1 MAPLSPYTTA
11 LKLGRPKPDY
21 IKNQADQ
28 NRVAAYWTYWDI
40 FRNVEEAWTQVM
52 RDDEGNE
59 IARRYVPAAR
69 TIIEA
74 TNRYLGRDV
83 TVTPEPLATAPDGTQ
98 IAPAE
103 PDVLALM
110 KLFGDF
116 WKREEVP
123 TKFASFKRWS
133 LIRGDAVFHLM
144 ADDTK
149 PDGTRLRLVEADPST
164 YFPIE
169 DPADATRI
177 TGVYLVT
184 IVEDDEG
191 GAIAQRQSYLKQ
203 DNGTIISKLEFFET
217 DAWDDRA
224 PFTVD
229 DLSPVAA
236 PSWAAALPI
245 VAGITLPNQITSIPV
260 YHCRNNRS
268 GTEPFG
274 VSELQGIESLLAG
287 INQTATD
294 QDISVGLQGIG
305 VYYTTSGRPRDAQGN
320 EQEWIIAPAS
330 MIELEGPDDKLGR
343 VDGVGSV
350 QPLLDHS
357 NYLESKARE
366 TTATP
371 DVAVGRVDVK
381 VAESGIALGMQ
392 MSPITSKNEEKELE
406 FKSKLD
412 QLWFDMVTMWL
423 PAYEGLADVGIRL
436 STTFGDPLPVN
447 RQEFLNEVVL
457 LITNKI
463 ISIEFA
469 QQIIQEKLGYKFPP
483 DMLKAIADEQAALL
497 DSTAV
502 RLGQEAA
509 GNPPPGN
516 PPAGPAG
523 NPPPGA

>member
-11 LKLGRPKPDY
+11 LKLGRPKPGH
-21 IKNQADQ
+21 IQNQADQ
-28 NRVAAYWTYWDI
+28 DRVAAYWTYWDI
-40 FRNVEEAWTQVM
+40 FRNVEDAWTQVM

-74 TNRYLGRDV
+74 TNRYLARDI
-83 TVTPEPLATAPDGTQ
+83 TVTPEPLATAPDGSQ
-98 IAPAE
+98 ITPPE

-123 TKFASFKRWS
+123 TKFSSFKRWS

-149 PDGTRLRLVEADPST
+149 SEGTRLRLVEADPAS

-184 IVEDDEG
+184 LVEDDEG
-191 GAIAQRQSYLKQ
+191 NPIAQRQSYLRQ
-203 DNGTIISKLEFFET
+203 DNGSILSKLEFFET

-224 PFTVD
+224 PFTPD
-229 DLSPVAA
+229 DLSAVAA
-236 PSWAAALPI
+236 PQWAAALPI
-245 VAGITLPNQITSIPV
+245 TAGITLPTQITSIPV
-260 YHCRNNRS
+260 YHVRNNRS
-268 GTEPFG
+268 GAEPFG
-274 VSELQGIESLLAG
+274 VSELQGIESLLSG
-287 INQTATD
+287 VNQTATD

-305 VYYTTSGRPRDAQGN
+305 VYWTTSGRPRDDQGN
-320 EQEWIIAPAS
+320 EQGWVISPAS
-330 MIELEGPDDKLGR
+330 MIELEGPEDKVGR
-343 VDGVGSV
+343 LDGVGSI

-357 NYLESKARE
+357 GYLEGKARE
-366 TTATP
+366 TTGTP
-371 DVAVGRVDVK
+371 DVAVGKVDVQ
-381 VAESGIALGMQ
+381 VAQSGIALAMQ
-392 MSPITSKNEEKELE
+392 MSPIVSKNEEKELE
-406 FKSKLD
+406 LKSKLD
-412 QLWFDMVTMWL
+412 QMWFDIVTMWL

-447 RQEFLNEVVL
+447 RKEFLEEVIL

-463 ISIEFA
+463 ISIAFA
-469 QQIIQEKLGYKFPP
+469 QQIIQDKLGYKFPP
-483 DMLKAIADEQAALL
+483 DMLQAIADEQAALL
-497 DSTAV
+497 DATAV
-502 RLGQEAA
+502 RLGQEA
-509 GNPPPGN
+509 N
-516 PPAGPAG
+516 PPA
-523 NPPPGA
+523 PPGA